1 MLAELRSLADR
12 NKVLA
17 PMIGLGYYGTFTPPV
32 ILRNVMENPAWYT
45 AYTPYQPEISQ
56 GRLEAL
62 LNFQTMVAE
71 LTGLPTSGASLL
83 DEGTAAAEAMALA
96 RRVGKVKNGV
106 FLIDADTLPQ
116 TIAVIQTR
124 AEPTGVE
131 VVVADLSDGIPAEI
145 AERGVFGVLLQ
156 YPGASGAVR
165 AIEPVIEQ
173 AHELGAIVT
182 VAADLLA
189 LTLLTSPGALGADIA
204 VGTTQRFGVPMGFG
218 GPHAGFMAVR
228 EKFARSLPGRLVGVS
243 VDADGNKA
251 YRLALQTREQHI
263 RREKATSNICT
274 AQVLLAVMAGMYA
287 VYHGPDGL
295 RTIARRTH
303 RYATILAEGLRAAG
317 VDVVHGDFFDTL
329 TVKAPGNAAEVVAEA
344 RERGVNLRRVDADH
358 VSIACDETTTRSQLS
373 AVWAAFGADADI
385 EALDGSAADALPEG
399 LLRSDDILTH
409 PVFHQHRSE
418 TAMLRYLRKLA
429 DRDYALDRGMI
440 PLGSCTM
447 KLNATAEME
456 SITWPEFGAL
466 HPFAPAE
473 QAQGF
478 LTLIRELEERL
489 AEVTGYDAVSIQPNA
504 GSQGEFAGLLAVR
517 AYHRANGDEQR
528 TVCLIPSSAHG
539 TNAAS
544 AVMAGMKVVVV
555 KTADDGEVDIAD
567 LRAKIEQYRDEL
579 AVLMITY
586 PSTHGVFEEHVADIC
601 GEVHDAGG
609 QVYVDGA
616 NLNALVGLA
625 KPGKFGG
632 DVSHLNLHKT
642 FCIPHGGGGPG
653 VGPVGV
659 RAHLAPYLP
668 NHPLQPAA
676 GPETGVGPISAAPWG
691 SAGIL
696 PISWAYVR
704 LMGGEGLKRA
714 TQVAVLAANY
724 IAKRLEPH
732 FPILYN
738 GPAGLVAHECIVD
751 LRPISKATGVSIDDV
766 AKRLIDYGFH
776 SPTMSFPV
784 AGTLMI
790 EPTESEDLA
799 ELDRFCDTM
808 IAIRAEIEKVA
819 SGSGARTTTR
829 SPTPRTPPP
838 RSAATGTTAT
848 AVRRPSSRP
857 VSPPRTSTGRRSAVS
872 TVPSATATWSAPA
885 RLWRSTTTDAQGLRL
900 ICVGAGAGISP
911 GRPLLRT
918 AGSLTP
924 PSGGF
929 HHAARR
935 RRPVRGDDLPV
946 GQQLAGVLEEQDAVA
961 QEAPALF
968 RVVSRQAGRLPV
980 GESAVGQ
987 GGWCWHMDGFF
998 RCVESSV
1005 LRLDERF
1012 KAAPVSVGPVPVLPY
1027 GGDSAGISR
1036 QLPYSSHDASPA
1048 RTVHRN
1054 CTVPSGGSGWPG
1066 RASPS
1071 G

>member
-1 MLAELRSLADR
+1 MTANRIPLSQLEQGIPFEQRHIGPDEAAQAKMLAQVGYGSLDELTAAAVPDVIKSAEALDLPGARTEAEVLAELRSLADR
-12 NKVLA
+12 NQVLDS
-17 PMIGLGYYGTFTPPV
+17 MVGLGYYGTFTPPV

-83 DEGTAAAEAMALA
+83 DEGTAAAEAMALS
-96 RRVGKVKNGV
+96 RRIGKVKNGAFV
-106 FLIDADTLPQ
+106 VDADALPQ

-131 VVVADLSDGIPAEI
+131 VVVADLSEGIPAEV
-145 AERGVFGVLLQ
+145 AERGVVGVLIQ

-165 AIEPVIEQ
+165 DIKPVIEQ
-173 AHELGAIVT
+173 AHELGAVVT

-189 LTLLTSPGALGADIA
+189 LTLLTSPGELGADIA

-218 GPHAGFMAVR
+218 GPHAGYMAVR

-295 RTIARRTH
+295 KGIARRTH
-303 RYATILAEGLRAAG
+303 RYATLLAEGLKAG
-317 VDVVHGDFFDTL
+317 GVEVVHGAYFDTL
-329 TVKAPGNAAEVVAEA
+329 TVKAAGRAADIVSAA
-344 RERGVNLRRVDADH
+344 REGGVNLHLVDADH
-358 VSIACDETTTRSQLS
+358 VSISCDETTTRTQLG
-373 AVWAAFGADADI
+373 AVWTAFGVEADVD
-385 EALDGSAADALPEG
+385 ALDAAAEDTLPAG
-399 LLRSDDILTH
+399 LLRGDSYLTH
-409 PVFHQHRSE
+409 PVFHAHRSE
-418 TAMLRYLRKLA
+418 TSMLRYLRKLA

-447 KLNATAEME
+447 KLNATTEME
-456 SITWPEFGAL
+456 PVTWPEFGQL

-473 QAQGF
+473 QAQGY

-489 AEVTGYDAVSIQPNA
+489 AEVTGYDKVSLQPNA
-504 GSQGEFAGLLAVR
+504 GSQGELAGLLAVR
-517 AYHRANGDEQR
+517 GYHRANGDDQR
-528 TVCLIPSSAHG
+528 TICLIPSSAHG

-555 KTADDGEVDIAD
+555 KTADDGEIDIAD
-567 LRAKIEQYRDEL
+567 LRAKIEQYADEL

-601 GEVHDAGG
+601 AQVHDAGG

-625 KPGKFGG
+625 KPGHFGG

-668 NHPLQPAA
+668 NHPMQPAA
-676 GPETGVGPISAAPWG
+676 GPATGVGPISAAPWG

-714 TQVAVLAANY
+714 TQVAVLSANY

-732 FPILYN
+732 FPVLYT
-738 GPAGLVAHECIVD
+738 GPGSLVAHECIID
-751 LRPISKATGVSIDDV
+751 LRPISKATGVSVDDI

-776 SPTMSFPV
+776 APTMSFPV

-790 EPTESEDLA
+790 EPTESEDLT
-799 ELDRFCDTM
+799 ELDRFCEAM
-808 IAIRAEIEKVA
+808 IAIRGEIEKV
-819 SGSGARTTTR
+819 GSGRWPAEDNPLRNAPHTAAALGGEWEHAYSR
-829 SPTPRTPPP
+829 EVAVFPAGVVPADKYWPP
-838 RSAATGTTAT
+838 
-848 AVRRPSSRP
+848 VRRIDQAYGDRNLVCSC
-857 VSPPRTSTGRRSAVS
+857 PPM
-872 TVPSATATWSAPA
+872 
-885 RLWRSTTTDAQGLRL
+885 DAYE
-900 ICVGAGAGISP
+900 
-911 GRPLLRT
+911 
-918 AGSLTP
+918 
-924 PSGGF
+924 
-929 HHAARR
+929 
-935 RRPVRGDDLPV
+935 D
-946 GQQLAGVLEEQDAVA
+946 
-961 QEAPALF
+961 
-968 RVVSRQAGRLPV
+968 
-980 GESAVGQ
+980 
-987 GGWCWHMDGFF
+987 
-998 RCVESSV
+998 
-1005 LRLDERF
+1005 
-1012 KAAPVSVGPVPVLPY
+1012 
-1027 GGDSAGISR
+1027 
-1036 QLPYSSHDASPA
+1036 
-1048 RTVHRN
+1048 
-1054 CTVPSGGSGWPG
+1054 
-1066 RASPS
+1066 
-1071 G
+1071 